1 MFLEIVTPDKKI
13 FSGEARMAQLPGSS
27 GSFEIMNNHAPL
39 ISTLN
44 KGKVRVIL
52 EDGKEYSFEIA
63 GGVIES
69 ADNKIII
76 LAETV

>member
-13 FSGEARMAQLPGSS
+13 FSGETKLAQLPGSN
-27 GSFEIMNNHAPL
+27 GSFEIMNNHAPI

-44 KGKVRVIL
+44 KGKIRLISV
-52 EDGKEYSFEIA
+52 EDKEFSFDIE

-69 ADNKIII
+69 AENKIII
-76 LAETV
+76 LAETK